1 MRVLA
6 IVSLL
11 AASAVALPTAALQRR
26 APQEFPA
33 GDMVNGPVALSNP
46 DINNGAK
53 EEGVLS
59 DKLSFDGAVID
70 HPTDNTLVN
79 DNTNLN
85 FHDNAVLNPT
95 LNVAK
100 DTVGGA
106 VVGSDNEIFAFGAP
120 HGGNSDIVFRRRQ
133 LGGSS
138 VNAPTAI
145 DNPEINNG
153 AKQEGSLDADL
164 SADGAD
170 IINPVGNSLAQANSN
185 EEVSGNNFENPTWN
199 AIDNNNGPA
208 MAGNGN
214 FFMPVN
220 NEAGA
225 IQIDNGALIDAALL
239 AAGAGAAAPIEG
251 L

>member
-6 IVSLL
+6 LIGLL
-11 AASAVALPTAALQRR
+11 AASAAALPVARMARR
-26 APQEFPA
+26 SPQGPS
-33 GDMVNGPVALSNP
+33 GDMVNGPTALSNP
-46 DINNGAK
+46 NINNGAQ
-53 EEGVLS
+53 EEGVID
-59 DKLSFDGAVID
+59 DKTSFEGAFID
-70 HPTDNTLVN
+70 HPSDNTITDIN
-79 DNTNLN
+79 NNFN

-95 LNVAK
+95 INAASN
-100 DTVGGA
+100 TEGGAIVGG
-106 VVGSDNEIFAFGAP
+106 DNQIIPLGHSGPA
-120 HGGNSDIVFRRRQ
+120 SISFRRRQ
-133 LGGSS
+133 LGSN

-145 DNPEINNG
+145 DNPDINNG

-208 MAGNGN
+208 MAGDGN
-214 FFMPVN
+214 FFMPVT

-225 IQIDNGALIDAALL
+225 IQIDNGALMDAAML
-239 AAGAGAAAPIEG
+239 AGGYAPIEG